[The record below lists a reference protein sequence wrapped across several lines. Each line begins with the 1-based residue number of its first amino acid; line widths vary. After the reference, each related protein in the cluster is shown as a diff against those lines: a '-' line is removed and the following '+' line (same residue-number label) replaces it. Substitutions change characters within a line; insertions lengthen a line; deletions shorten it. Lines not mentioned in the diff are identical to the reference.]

1 MKPDLR
7 RWLIAILGAGL
18 PIPYALPWPGSQGSI
33 AAGLLIWVVL
43 VPILIIT
50 GPKEWTLL
58 RRDVVGRL
66 LLVFLFVSALS
77 LPIGLVL
84 THNSNGPRSY
94 VYQVALMLNFGV
106 GYLILRRLDDI
117 DLFFRTFV
125 ATIGV
130 VSIPLSIGLLQ
141 AGILED
147 VHWFHNSIDLR
158 ATIYGWPNGFSI
170 LVALALVMCL
180 RIISTATTRL
190 VRWAYVVLATGLSAC
205 LILTFS
211 KTGWVA
217 LAAALWLLALRK
229 WSVWRQVLL
238 LAGAAAT
245 LFVLERVNG
254 SFRDTIFTLSTL
266 EERLRFLVLVLQRI
280 KPILLLTGSGSQ
292 SLETLLAKYASE
304 QLEPGLSVG
313 GLSAHDEFLN
323 ILVKAG
329 LFGLILLV
337 AALCIVMWRTR
348 RLTMS
353 TDSRI
358 AHMSR
363 YWYAASWAVIV
374 SLFAIDELH
383 YWPVGALFWMMAGVA
398 VRLLTH
404 TQAQSGASTFPVNAP
419 TLTSPSRGLSQ
430 QTPPT
435 LPSPSRGRG

>member
-1 MKPDLR
+1 M
-7 RWLIAILGAGL
+7 
-18 PIPYALPWPGSQGSI
+18 
-33 AAGLLIWVVL
+33 
-43 VPILIIT
+43 
-50 GPKEWTLL
+50 
-58 RRDVVGRL
+58 VGRL

-125 ATIGV
+125 ATVGV
-130 VSIPLSIGLLQ
+130 ISIPLSIGLLQ
-141 AGILED
+141 AGILYD
-147 VHWFHNSIDLR
+147 VHWFHNSTDLR
-158 ATIYGWPNGFSI
+158 TAIYGWPNGFSI
-170 LVALALVMCL
+170 LVVVAMVMCL
-180 RIISTATTRL
+180 RIISTATSRL
-190 VRWAYVVLATGLSAC
+190 VRRAYVVLAIGLGLC

-217 LAAALWLLALRK
+217 LAIAIWLLALRK
-229 WSVWRQVLL
+229 WSVWRQLLL
-238 LAGAAAT
+238 LAGGAAT

-254 SFRDTIFTLSTL
+254 SFRDTVFTLGTL
-266 EERLRFLVLVLQRI
+266 EERLRFLVLVLSRI
-280 KPILLLTGSGSQ
+280 KPILLLTGAGSQ
-292 SLETLLAKYASE
+292 SLETLLAKYAKE

-329 LFGLILLV
+329 VFGLILFVAVLV
-337 AALCIVMWRTR
+337 IVMWRTR
-348 RLTMS
+348 RLTKS

-358 AHMSR
+358 AHLSR
-363 YWYAASWAVIV
+363 YWYAASWAVIA
-374 SLFAIDELH
+374 SMLAIDELH

-398 VRLLTH
+398 VHLLTH
-404 TQAQSGASTFPVNAP
+404 TQAQSGASTLPVNAP
-419 TLTSPSRGLSQ
+419 HPEPKPLRGLSQ

-435 LPSPSRGRG
+435 LPSPLEGGGDEHGP